1 MAASLPLP
9 LPSRGAFPVDQISSP
24 PVTRTLSS
32 DLGPTLMQDE
42 LTSILALIPSAETPF
57 PNKVIV
63 TGTALGARTYLL
75 GGHNS
80 THYRAP

>member
-1 MAASLPLP
+1 
-9 LPSRGAFPVDQISSP
+9 
-24 PVTRTLSS
+24 
-32 DLGPTLMQDE
+32 MQDE